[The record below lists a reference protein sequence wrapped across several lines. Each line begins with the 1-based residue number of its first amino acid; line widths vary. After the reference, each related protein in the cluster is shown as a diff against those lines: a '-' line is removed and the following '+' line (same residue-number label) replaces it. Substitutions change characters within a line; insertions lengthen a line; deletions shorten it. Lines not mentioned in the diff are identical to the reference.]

1 MLYNYNY
8 VWQRRGL
15 KELWQQHNELV
26 SPIHM
31 AADTLGQDHIR
42 ILPAVHA
49 LTGCDTTSKI
59 STKNKAF
66 KTSKLEKFQKS
77 LATFGEI
84 TLTEELVATSEEFLV
99 ECLASKEAK
108 ATGAKTFDSLRHF
121 MFHNR
126 KKDIDLDTLPCTSRS
141 LRYHIQRSFLQ
152 TQVDKFSSKGDYC
165 FTFITLWLQ
174 GGQGGGNEG
183 GLMPVIIPEDTLP
196 ENFHHPC
203 SCLKCAKPNV
213 CCCRID
219 GIACCDFCQCKA
231 KCNYTTMF
239 EIFI

>member
-1 MLYNYNY
+1 M
-8 VWQRRGL
+8 

-31 AADTLGQDHIR
+31 AADTLGLDHIR
-42 ILPAVHA
+42 ILPAVHT

-108 ATGAKTFDSLRHF
+108 ATGVKTFDSLRHF

-126 KKDIDLDTLPCTSRS
+126 KKNIDLDTLPCTSRS

-152 TQVDKFSSKGDYC
+152 THKWINSAVKETIALRSLHYGYREARE
-165 FTFITLWLQ
+165 
-174 GGQGGGNEG
+174 GGNEG

-196 ENFHHPC
+196 ENFPHPC

-219 GIACCDFCQCKA
+219 DIACCDFCQCKA
-231 KCNYTTMF
+231 KCNYTTNYV
-239 EIFI
+239 